1 MLRHAYPTVDV
12 PEWVEA
18 SSTLPCPVCGS
29 TSGCG
34 ILEDGEFVRC
44 LEVVCD
50 WPVSA
55 GGWLHRVKELHGT
68 LT

>member
-1 MLRHAYPTVDV
+1 MSRHVYPIADV

-18 SSTLPCPVCGS
+18 SSTRPCPVCGG
-29 TSGCG
+29 TSGCS

-50 WPVSA
+50 WPVLS
-55 GGWLHRVKELHGT
+55 GGWLHRLGPRVAT
-68 LT
+68 RT